1 MAVDVFGLVPGKP
14 LRWGHLLQHL
24 KTKVQ
29 FQAVMAGP
37 PVAKT
42 HHFALH
48 LASLEARRGEALLFP
63 SSEPWV
69 GVLIPKRWAR
79 RAVTRNTIRRQI
91 YEVARCGLDHLP
103 HAAMV
108 VRLRSEF
115 SRKEFVSATSDAL
128 KVAVRAEL
136 QLLLKRLSA
145 VPLSRGAVSA
155 RQPLPIAAGALR
167 A

>member
-1 MAVDVFGLVPGKP
+1 
-14 LRWGHLLQHL
+14 LQHL
-24 KTKVQ
+24 KTKAQ

-48 LASLEARRGEALLFP
+48 LASLEARRGEVLLFP
-63 SSEPWV
+63 PSAPCV

-91 YEVARCGLDHLP
+91 YEVARSRLDQLP

-115 SRKEFVSATSDAL
+115 SRQQFVSATSDAL
-128 KVAVRAEL
+128 KAVVRAEL
-136 QLLLKRLSA
+136 QLLLQRL
-145 VPLSRGAVSA
+145 GAT
-155 RQPLPIAAGALR
+155 R